1 MGKRYAIITIVK
13 EGKDMS
19 RYLIMH
25 KAEINGKMFDCLFKI
40 VCDGSRAKEALAEAI
55 AATGDRTMWL
65 EKETADDLA
74 NAWYV
79 NPS

>member
-1 MGKRYAIITIVK
+1 
-13 EGKDMS
+13 MS

-55 AATGDRTMWL
+55 AATGDHTMWL

>member
-13 EGKDMS
+13 EGNDMS

-40 VCDGSRAKEALAEAI
+40 VCDGSRTKEALAEAI
-55 AATGDRTMWL
+55 AATGDHTMWL